1 MQVLKIRCV
10 LPKQTVCTV
19 NIFIIQFMYV
29 QVLKMQ
35 GKLFFLPT
43 KMLQEFGR
51 DMEYGKMLFLFLWFG
66 SSTTEEL
73 KNCFKYD

>member
-1 MQVLKIRCV
+1 MAKTNNLYCKHIHHIIH
-10 LPKQTVCTV
+10 VCAGPE
-19 NIFIIQFMYV
+19 NAWEIII
-29 QVLKMQ
+29 
-35 GKLFFLPT
+35 LPT

-66 SSTTEEL
+66 TSIKEEL